1 MPPLLAAVSA
11 VIEVELPADVR
22 GNGKLQ
28 VLTLQC
34 LYMYTSIYWCSIA
47 YSEYSAT

>member
-22 GNGKLQ
+22 GNGKLP
-28 VLTLQC
+28 VLALCSCSTQC
-34 LYMYTSIYWCSIA
+34 DAVSDDALH
-47 YSEYSAT
+47 

>member
-22 GNGKLQ
+22 GNCKLL
-28 VLTLQC
+28 VLVLSVCTLARC
-34 LYMYTSIYWCSIA
+34 MLTVLLCW
-47 YSEYSAT
+47 